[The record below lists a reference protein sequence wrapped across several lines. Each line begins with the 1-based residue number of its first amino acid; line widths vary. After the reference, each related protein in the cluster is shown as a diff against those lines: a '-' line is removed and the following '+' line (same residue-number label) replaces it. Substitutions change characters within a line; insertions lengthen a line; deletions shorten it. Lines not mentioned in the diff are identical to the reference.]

1 MIYIWRMKKFN
12 FNDDITFYPSLEG
25 VERMK
30 AILEKHDYM
39 DNFLDLSW
47 DSGNQGY
54 TMSLWQFIHLFHP
67 LVYHGTKAFDTM
79 KIKLHKH

>member
-1 MIYIWRMKKFN
+1 MKKFN
-12 FNDDITFYPSLEG
+12 LNNEITFYPSHIGYEQMRLALKNKNFSEA
-25 VERMK
+25 EITDTLDM
-30 AILEKHDYM
+30 AW
-39 DNFLDLSW
+39 DN
-47 DSGNQGY
+47 GNDGY